1 MIAPTGRNGI
11 GVMVLLLEREAC
23 LQELAAAW
31 QAAAAGAGRIALV
44 SGEAGLGKTTLVEH
58 FARGL
63 PPATRVLW
71 GASDA
76 LFTPRPLGPLHD
88 MAAQLGGGWPDR
100 LSADSNRTTLFGAF
114 LAELQQRPALVV
126 FEDVHWADEP
136 TLDLLRYAGRR
147 ISRTQALLVLTYRD
161 DELGPRHPLRLV
173 LGDLV
178 TLPAARRIPLPPLS
192 ESAVRALV
200 GERRLDSADLY
211 RQTGGNPFFV
221 GEVLSSGGS
230 GIPATVREAVLARA
244 ARLTEAGQ
252 ALLAAAAVCG
262 LRIEPA
268 LLVEVA
274 GADAQAADE
283 CLAAGILLP
292 QGDLLAFRHE
302 LIRQTVLA
310 SLSPQRRQTLHQ
322 SVLKALRAGPD
333 SSVDLARLAHHAEGA
348 GDREA
353 VLAYAPAAARQA
365 SGANAHR
372 AAADL
377 YALALRYADDLPP
390 AERAQLLGAYAD
402 ECNSIDQRAEGLAA
416 RQQALTLWQ
425 ALGDPL
431 KQGECLANMAFL
443 LNGLGRTTEAQQVCR
458 QALEL
463 LEAHSPG
470 RELALAYRVKSGLHM
485 LTQDYRAAI
494 EWGEKAIALAEPA
507 RARHLVLAARNTIGS
522 SWAHLDF
529 AQGCQYLED
538 NLAAAHEA
546 GFYTLAAHAYANL
559 SSVSSELYRF
569 PQAEAYARDGLA
581 YAAEYGLERF
591 RLYILAWQAVTHL
604 RLGRWRE
611 AAETAALV
619 LQRPSVSVT
628 SRVTALA
635 ALGCVY
641 ARQGEAEAGW
651 AALDEALEL
660 ARHTTSLHRTALVRA
675 ARAEAAW
682 LGGDGERAREEAN
695 AVFEAAVTK
704 QHAWFAGELAYWRW
718 RAGADGERYGWLAAP
733 YALQVA
739 GDWRAAAEAWERL
752 GCAYERARALAEG
765 GAAAQVTALEIFE
778 RLGARPAADTLR
790 AALKAAGAA
799 RLPRQPRA
807 STREN
812 PFGLTHRQLDILA
825 LLMAGLTN
833 VEIAKRLQI
842 SPKTADHH
850 VSAILERLSVHSRE
864 AAAELA
870 RRHPHFGG
878 QV

>member
-1 MIAPTGRNGI
+1 
-11 GVMVLLLEREAC
+11 MVLLEREAC
-23 LQELAAAW
+23 LQDLAAVW
-31 QAAAAGAGRIALV
+31 QSAAAGTGRIALV

-58 FARGL
+58 FARAL
-63 PPATRVLW
+63 PATTRLLW
-71 GASDA
+71 GACDA
-76 LFTPRPLGPLHD
+76 LFTPRPLGPLYD
-88 MAAQLGGGWPDR
+88 MAAQLGGGWLDR
-100 LSADSNRTTLFGAF
+100 LSADPNRTTLFGAF

-178 TLPAARRIPLPPLS
+178 TSPAARRIPLPRLS

-200 GERRLDSADLY
+200 GERRLDSAELY

-221 GEVLSSGGS
+221 SEVLSSGGG
-230 GIPATVREAVLARA
+230 GIPATVREAVLARV

-252 ALLAAAAVCG
+252 AVLAAAAVCG

-274 GADAQAADE
+274 GADDQAADE

-310 SLSPQRRQTLHQ
+310 SLSPQRQQTLHRR
-322 SVLKALRAGPD
+322 VLKALRAEPGGA
-333 SSVDLARLAHHAEGA
+333 DLARLAHHAEGA

-353 VLAYAPAAARQA
+353 VLACAPAAARLA
-365 SGANAHR
+365 SAANAHR

-377 YALALRYADDLPP
+377 YSLALRYADELPP
-390 AERAQLLGAYAD
+390 ADRAQLLGVYAD

-416 RQQALTLWQ
+416 RKQALDLWQ
-425 ALGDPL
+425 ALRDPL
-431 KQGECLANMAFL
+431 KQGECLANMALL

-463 LEAHSPG
+463 LEAHPPG
-470 RELALAYRVKSGLHM
+470 RELALAYRVQSGLHM
-485 LTQDYRAAI
+485 LTQDYGAAI
-494 EWGEKAIALAEPA
+494 EWGEKAIALAAPA
-507 RARHLVLAARNTIGS
+507 GARHLVLAARNTIGS
-522 SWAHLDF
+522 SWVHLDY
-529 AQGCQYLED
+529 AQGCQYLEH

-559 SSVSSELYRF
+559 SSVSSELYQF

-660 ARHTTSLHRTALVRA
+660 VGHTTSLHRTALVRT

-682 LGGDGERAREEAN
+682 LGGDGERAQQEAN
-695 AVFEAAVTK
+695 AVFEAAVAK
-704 QHAWFAGELAYWRW
+704 QHGWFAGELAYWRW
-718 RAGADGERYGWLAAP
+718 RAGVDGERYDWLAAP

-739 GDWRAAAEAWERL
+739 GGWREAAEAWQGL

-765 GAAAQVTALEIFE
+765 DNAAQVTALEVFE
-778 RLGARPAADTLR
+778 RLGARPAADALR

-812 PFGLTHRQLDILA
+812 PFGLTRRQLDTLA
-825 LLMAGLTN
+825 LLMEGLSN
-833 VEIAKRLQI
+833 VEIAERLHI

-850 VSAILERLSVHSRE
+850 VSAILERLNVHSRE

-878 QV
+878 QG